1 MDPVDLT
8 HRVESGMPVYPGDP
22 AVSLEPHATMDA
34 DGYRV
39 TRLSLGTHAGTHVDA
54 PAHTE
59 PDGATLDEFAVEE
72 FRFDA
77 TFVDLAGLD
86 AREPITPEML
96 PEGVDDVE
104 AGTGVDGAADGLDT
118 DLLVIRTGWGEYWGD
133 QRYLDHPYL
142 TPAAAR
148 RIAAA
153 GCSVGLDTLNPDP
166 TPTDRAGTDEP
177 DGVPAHRELLG
188 SGNFVF
194 ENLRLSTGLPEQ
206 FVVRAYPLRVDAD
219 GAPVRAVAASE

>member
-8 HRVESGMPVYPGDP
+8 RRLESGMPVYPGDP
-22 AVSLEPHATMDA
+22 AVSLDPHATMDA

-59 PDGATLDEFAVEE
+59 PDGATLDEFAVGA

-77 TFVDLAGLD
+77 TLVDLAGLD

-96 PEGVDDVE
+96 PDSLGS
-104 AGTGVDGAADGLDT
+104 ADGGDDT
-118 DLLVIRTGWGEYWGD
+118 DLLVIRTGWGDYWGEN
-133 QRYLDHPYL
+133 RYLDHPYL
-142 TPAAAR
+142 TPTAAR
-148 RIAAA
+148 QIAASECA
-153 GCSVGLDTLNPDP
+153 VGLDTLNPDP
-166 TPTDRAGTDEP
+166 TPTEQAGAEEP
-177 DGVPAHRELLG
+177 AGVPAHRELLG
-188 SGNFVF
+188 AGLLVI
-194 ENLRLSTGLPEQ
+194 ENLRLPTGLPEE

-219 GAPVRAVAASE
+219 GAPVRAVAESV